1 MTPQAKARQ
10 LINRFIED
18 GLHQKHMGITSAR
31 QCALITVDEIINSNP
46 HSNPL
51 NTDTF
56 STMSYWLEVKKE
68 LEKS

>member
-1 MTPQAKARQ
+1 MTPQTKARK
-10 LINRFIED
+10 LIDRFISD

-31 QCALITVDEIINSNP
+31 QCALILVDEIINSNP

>member
-18 GLHQKHMGITSAR
+18 GLHGKYMGITSAR
-31 QCALITVDEIINSNP
+31 QCALILVDECLKTCVESMIY
-46 HSNPL
+46 
-51 NTDTF
+51 
-56 STMSYWLEVKKE
+56 YWIEVKKE